1 MDLGSSSRKC
11 CAFASGEGLQFCQDG
26 CPRLRKSRIDPSM
39 LLTSD
44 MRAFGRSVGSMPVAY
59 AKCSTWT
66 PFWGIMHDLLT
77 AFSAHQ
83 AFRRMK
89 AFLL

>member
-26 CPRLRKSRIDPSM
+26 RPRLRKCRIDPSM

-59 AKCSTWT
+59 AKGSTWT
-66 PFWGIMHDLLT
+66 PFWGNMHDLLT
-77 AFSAHQ
+77 VSWTPFPFQ
-83 AFRRMK
+83 LTK
-89 AFLL
+89 LFLG